1 MVARLEICDI
11 INEVEIGAKD
21 SIKYLK
27 KKLTTKAHPAVLVKT
42 LLVLETCTKNCGRR
56 FHLQLADR
64 SFMDQLAKLVVGK
77 NALGGLVR
85 KRVLV
90 AVSTVPRATYNHGT
104 PMQIE
109 PPLSVE
115 SGWQICRPLM
125 FAARGPPVYGA
136 PLSLRHSRASAR
148 DVIRCVIGY
157 WG

>member
-85 KRVLV
+85 IRALV
-90 AVSTVPRATYNHGT
+90 AVSAVPRATYNRVT

-115 SGWQICRPLM
+115 SGT
-125 FAARGPPVYGA
+125 AN
-136 PLSLRHSRASAR
+136 LSPANVCCTRHFRLRCTTLAKTLACFCS
-148 DVIRCVIGY
+148 
-157 WG
+157 